1 MTHRRMP
8 MGTTPQTQKK
18 DADGVRPWT
27 KAYWKLM
34 KERCPGYEPNTD
46 DALQDHMTPEMLKNL
61 AILYFEEAHND
72 AIIKRDYIRSGEKAG
87 VIVEIPVQRPFS
99 HCGLEMFIEAN
110 GIKPRISDY
119 RKNRDGKY
127 QEFAEVTAWIDAVI
141 AQDKYDGAAVGNY
154 NSMLVIRDL
163 GLAEKV
169 DASVKAEQPLFSDL
183 PQAPAPSADDDLLG

>member
-1 MTHRRMP
+1 MV
-8 MGTTPQTQKK
+8 TTPQTQKK

-34 KERCPGYEPNTD
+34 KERCPGYEPD
-46 DALQDHMTPEMLKNL
+46 PEDALQDHMTPEMLKNL
-61 AILYFEEAHND
+61 AILYFEEAHD
-72 AIIKRDYIRSGEKAG
+72 DVIIKRDYIRSGERAG
-87 VIVEIPVQRPFS
+87 EIVEIPVQRPFS
-99 HCGLEMFIEAN
+99 HCGLEMFIEAH

-127 QEFAEVTAWIDAVI
+127 PEFAEVTAWIDAVI

-163 GLAEKV
+163 GMAEKV